1 MNKELEA
8 LLLSAAKALDYGVV
22 GVKPERARDW
32 GVPVG
37 VFCREGDRIP
47 GHSKK
52 ARTSGYYTPYSTWRP
67 PSGRCLYVDQVEVP
81 SVPVF
86 YHLVVLSEDT
96 TGHGSLNGRH
106 DPFTLSELKAYLRGV
121 TDGAESMPKP
131 RKGRR

>member
-22 GVKPERARDW
+22 GVKAERARDW
-32 GVPVG
+32 GVPLG
-37 VFCREGDRIP
+37 VFVREGATIP

-52 ARTSGYYTPYSTWRP
+52 ARTSGYYTPYSAWRP

-81 SVPVF
+81 SVAVH
-86 YHLVVLSEDT
+86 YHLVVLTEDT

-106 DPFTLSELKAYLRGV
+106 EAFSLG
-121 TDGAESMPKP
+121 
-131 RKGRR
+131 